1 MQYKNLFRKLEKT
14 LAALERSDDI
24 LGTLSAILGR
34 LVTDFQDDLGIV
46 GGRIYVRH
54 DGYFVL
60 ENEYPTGKAPI
71 GFRIPVS
78 YPPVGEILERGFAV
92 KEISDPGMD
101 PEIEQAIGVSVFA
114 AIRVGDKGRQIMAFS
129 LKPPVEA
136 EQVVY
141 TLNTIRHVVNLKV
154 RHEHLEDRVAEV
166 REIQLSLLPE
176 TSPQFGPFD
185 VHGASVPAEE
195 VGGDLYD
202 FIPVTARRLGIAI
215 ADSSGHGLP
224 AALQARDAII
234 GLRMGVQE
242 HLRITSTIERLN
254 RVVSHSALASKFI
267 SLFYGE
273 LEMNGTLVYCNAG
286 QTPPIVLAGGS
297 FLELTRGGTVLGPNP
312 DALYERGYVDLLQG
326 SVFLA
331 YTDGIT
337 ESLNTAGESFG
348 TERLREILAS
358 RRWLSSRDLV
368 EEVFDRVRAFSIMD
382 PPEDDQTVVAI
393 VRR

>member
-14 LAALERSDDI
+14 LATLELSDDI
-24 LGTLSAILGR
+24 VGTLSAILGR
-34 LVTDFQDDLGIV
+34 LVADFQDDLGIV
-46 GGRIYVRH
+46 GGRIYVRN
-54 DGYFVL
+54 DGYYVL
-60 ENEYPTGKAPI
+60 ENQHPAGKAPL

-78 YPPVGEILERGFAV
+78 YPPIGEILDRGFAL
-92 KEISDPGMD
+92 KEISDPGID
-101 PEIEQAIGVSVFA
+101 REIEQAIGVNVFA
-114 AIRVGDKGRQIMAFS
+114 AIRVGEKGRQIMAFS

-154 RHEHLEDRVAEV
+154 RQEHLEDRVAEV

-176 TSPQFGPFD
+176 TSPRFGPFD

-202 FIPVTARRLGIAI
+202 FIPVTPRRLGIAI

-234 GLRMGVQE
+234 GLRMGVEE
-242 HLRITSTIERLN
+242 HLRITSTIEKLN

-273 LEMNGTLVYCNAG
+273 LETNGTLVYCNAG
-286 QTPPIVLAGGS
+286 QTPPLVLVGGAIR
-297 FLELTRGGTVLGPNP
+297 ELTRGGTVLGPNP
-312 DALYERGYVDLLQG
+312 DALYERGYVDLTHG
-326 SVFLA
+326 SALLA

-337 ESLNTAGESFG
+337 EATNPAGEAFG
-348 TERLREILAS
+348 TERLREILAA
-358 RRWLSSRDLV
+358 RRWPRARDLV
-368 EEVFDRVRAFSIMD
+368 QEVFDRVRAFSVAN
-382 PPEDDQTVVAI
+382 PPVDDQTVVAI
-393 VRR
+393 VHA